1 MANAIFVRQPIVTER
16 LNVSF
21 GMRAALG
28 ITSLATIVIGVYP
41 DTFYSGRELAA
52 RDRAGVACGGGG
64 EVARA

>member
-41 DTFYSGRELAA
+41 EPFIQGVNWSLGIAQASHVAA
-52 RDRAGVACGGGG
+52 V
-64 EVARA
+64 VK